1 MFTRE
6 DYISIAKI
14 IIGTEWDDESS
25 VEKNSFRIS
34 QFQGTIF
41 ASDYQCFKVE
51 RECRILWLQR
61 LLIEQN
67 TQF

>member
-34 QFQGTIF
+34 QFQGTI
-41 ASDYQCFKVE
+41 
-51 RECRILWLQR
+51 LQAIISA
-61 LLIEQN
+61 LK
-67 TQF
+67 

>member
-25 VEKNSFRIS
+25 VEKIVFVYLNFKERFLQAIIS
-34 QFQGTIF
+34 
-41 ASDYQCFKVE
+41 ALK
-51 RECRILWLQR
+51 
-61 LLIEQN
+61 
-67 TQF
+67 